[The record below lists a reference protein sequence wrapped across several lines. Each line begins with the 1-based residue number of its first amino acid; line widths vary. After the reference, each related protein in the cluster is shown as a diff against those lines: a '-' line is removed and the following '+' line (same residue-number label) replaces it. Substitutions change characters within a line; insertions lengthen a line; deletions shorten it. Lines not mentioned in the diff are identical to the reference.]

1 MAAVENLRS
10 AFLKSVLNYVPRV
23 PSCPTCLTCLGVLRR
38 GYVLFVHMCFT
49 CLRAFDSYIPSF
61 FTRLMCLP
69 LFMCLT
75 CLHLLLA
82 LGALIF

>member
-1 MAAVENLRS
+1 MTAVENLRS

-23 PSCPTCLTCLGVLRR
+23 QSCPACLTCLGVLR
-38 GYVLFVHMCFT
+38 GYVLFVHMYFT
-49 CLRAFDSYIPSF
+49 CLRAFDSYISSF